1 MFQVSDSSSQLQAII
16 FDFDGLIMDTETATY
31 EAWRDIYAGHG
42 HPLALETWAQC
53 VGSDFRH
60 YDPKADLEA
69 LLQRKLDWE
78 PIHAKRREAVI
89 QILSGYDALPGVR
102 DRLQEAAELQLPCA
116 VASSSPRWWVEHW
129 LGHLGLVDAFQNVTC
144 LEDTGKVKPDPSLF
158 LHAAGKLGAPAE
170 GIVILED
177 SLNGLRAAQAAQ
189 MRCVVVPSEVTR
201 HLSFDGAWR
210 QFGSLAEFRLAE
222 FG

>member
-1 MFQVSDSSSQLQAII
+1 LNNSSSLRAVI

-42 HPLALETWAQC
+42 HALALETWAQC
-53 VGSDFRH
+53 VGSDFGH

-78 PIHAKRREAVI
+78 PIHAKRREAVM

-102 DRLQEAAELQLPCA
+102 ERLQEAEEMNLPCA

-129 LGHLGLVDAFQNVTC
+129 LQHLGIEEVFQNVTC

-158 LHAAGKLGAPAE
+158 LHAAGKIGVPAE

-177 SLNGLRAAQAAQ
+177 SFNGLRAALAAQ
-189 MRCVVVPSEVTR
+189 MRCVVVPCHITR
-201 HLSFDGAWR
+201 HYSFEGAWK
-210 QFGSLAEFRLAE
+210 QFTSLADFRLADLV
-222 FG
+222 